1 MMKKRMMYYNK
12 VEDFLLDD
20 DFIRYTFDK
29 TAEGECRWAD
39 YLVVSHP
46 AHSTFLRA
54 TNILLHLDECKL
66 LTEAQVRRL
75 RQRISRSLY
84 AVAN

>member
-1 MMKKRMMYYNK
+1 MMKKRMLYSK

-20 DFIRYTFDK
+20 DFIRYTFDA
-29 TAEGECRWAD
+29 TAEGERRWAD
-39 YLVVSHP
+39 YLVVTHP

-66 LTEAQVRRL
+66 LTESQVRRL
-75 RQRISRSLY
+75 KQRISRSLH
-84 AVAN
+84 AVAS

>member
-1 MMKKRMMYYNK
+1 MMKKKMPYNR

-20 DFIRYTFDK
+20 DFIRYTFAK
-29 TAEGECRWAD
+29 TAESERRWAD

-66 LTEAQVRRL
+66 LTESQVRRL
-75 RQRISRSLY
+75 KQRITRSLH
-84 AVAN
+84 AVAS

>member
-1 MMKKRMMYYNK
+1 MMKKRMLYSK

-20 DFIRYTFDK
+20 DFIRYTFDA
-29 TAEGECRWAD
+29 TAEGERLWAD
-39 YLVVSHP
+39 YLVVTHP

-66 LTEAQVRRL
+66 LTESQVRRL
-75 RQRISRSLY
+75 KQRISRSLH
-84 AVAN
+84 AVAS